1 MVQLETWNSTS
12 NHVEQELHHMAD
24 VIIYVWNNQ
33 CSFKY
38 FDATER
44 ELSSHKEN
52 QTNSYYSH

>member
-1 MVQLETWNSTS
+1 MVQLKTWNNTS

-38 FDATER
+38 FDDTER
-44 ELSSHKEN
+44 
-52 QTNSYYSH
+52 